1 MVQTD
6 GLSIREEGWL
16 LGTGRAVVWKLHWY
30 MKEKVCL
37 MAMTVLRVREM
48 AQDMK

>member
-6 GLSIREEGWL
+6 GLSIREEGCL
-16 LGTGRAVVWKLHWY
+16 LGTGRAVVCKLHCY
-30 MKEKVCL
+30 MKEKLGL

-48 AQDMK
+48 AQNMK